1 MSVFK
6 DFGGLLLICTIVALA
21 NIGGIGGGALL
32 IPIYVLI
39 FDFTIGGAI
48 PLSKAA
54 IVSGAFTNFICSYD
68 NRLKNNIN
76 IFMIDYKLVS
86 FIVPL
91 ILGGT
96 MVGVMCMKMFP
107 ALLIFAFLTV
117 YLFLTIHKIFKKAL

>member
-1 MSVFK
+1 M
-6 DFGGLLLICTIVALA
+6 ICIIVALA
-21 NIGGIGGGALL
+21 NVGGIGGGALL
-32 IPIYVLI
+32 IPIYVLV
-39 FDFTIGGAI
+39 FNFTIGGAI

-68 NRLKNNIN
+68 NRLKNHNN
-76 IFMIDYKLVS
+76 VFMIDYKLVS

-96 MVGVMCMKMFP
+96 MVGVMIMKMFP
-107 ALLIFAFLTV
+107 ALLIFAFLIF